1 MNIQEAENR
10 YAELAE
16 QCKTDEELD
25 EKINSLDEKEIFALA
40 HATFRESLGNAGLSS
55 VVIQKISA
63 VASCRFEAR
72 NQALGS

>member
-1 MNIQEAENR
+1 MLDTSIPSMF
-10 YAELAE
+10 
-16 QCKTDEELD
+16 EESFILGLQTQQRVLTL
-25 EKINSLDEKEIFALA
+25 K
-40 HATFRESLGNAGLSS
+40 ESLGNAGLSS

>member
-1 MNIQEAENR
+1 MR
-10 YAELAE
+10 L
-16 QCKTDEELD
+16 
-25 EKINSLDEKEIFALA
+25 KIYFG
-40 HATFRESLGNAGLSS
+40 RVGESLGNAGLSS

>member
-1 MNIQEAENR
+1 MVATIDAVIE
-10 YAELAE
+10 
-16 QCKTDEELD
+16 T
-25 EKINSLDEKEIFALA
+25 ALCPK
-40 HATFRESLGNAGLSS
+40 ESLGNAGLSS